1 MKTLAALCLAI
12 LPLHA
17 GVNATVSADGSA
29 TFRSVQEAING
40 APQNTSAENP
50 WTILVKPGRYNEVV
64 YIQREKRFVRLVG
77 EDPATTIITHHLH
90 AKLTGPDGK
99 EIGTFRTATVQVD
112 ANDFIFE
119 NLTLENSAGPIAQAL
134 AIRIDGDRVAF
145 RNCRFLGFQDTILT
159 NRGRHYFEG
168 CSITG
173 AVDFI
178 FGGGTAFFER
188 CTIRL
193 TRDGYI
199 TAAST
204 PAEQAHGLVFSNC
217 VIEAEKPGIKMY
229 LGRPWRPHSHTVFL
243 NTSMDGSIRP
253 EGWHNWGK
261 PETEA
266 TARYGEFG
274 TSGPGANPGKRVAWA
289 RQLTAEDAA
298 KLTTQ
303 AVLGGS
309 DGWDPVAGR
318 IAR

>member
-1 MKTLAALCLAI
+1 MNYLTALLVA
-12 LPLHA
+12 LSPLHA
-17 GVNATVSADGSA
+17 GVDATVSADGGA
-29 TFRSVQEAING
+29 TFRTVQEAIN
-40 APQNTSAENP
+40 AVPQNTSADKP

-64 YIQREKRFVRLVG
+64 YIQQEKRFVRLVG
-77 EDPATTIITHHLH
+77 EDPAETVITHHLH

-119 NLTLENSAGPIAQAL
+119 NLTFENSAGPVAQAL

-145 RNCRFLGFQDTILT
+145 RNCNFLGFQDTVLT
-159 NRGRHYFEG
+159 NRGRHYFEN

-178 FGGGTAFFER
+178 FGGATAFFEK
-188 CTIRL
+188 CNIRL

-217 VIEAEKPGIKMY
+217 AIVAEKPGIKMY

-243 NTSMDGSIRP
+243 NTTMDGSIRP

-261 PETEA
+261 PESET
-266 TARYGEFG
+266 TARYGEFR
-274 TSGPGANPGKRVAWA
+274 SKGPGGKPEKRVAWA
-289 RQLTAEDAA
+289 RQLSEEEASG
-298 KLTTQ
+298 LTVS

-309 DGWDPVAGR
+309 DGWVPFKPNSE
-318 IAR
+318 